1 MRRKPIELAAV
12 ATAAVPGLT
21 PTAVSSAP
29 DDPADFDSALLL
41 DSEGKRWRVRSPRHA
56 EASARL
62 ETEFLVLRAF
72 LPGIR
77 AELPFLMPTVAGTVR
92 QGLLSTFV
100 YSHLAGS
107 TRSVEELGA
116 ASPAVAREIGAA
128 LAAIHDL
135 PQSLVSN
142 ADLPSYTPNEFR
154 QRRLNELDQAATT
167 GKIPPLLLRRWEHA
181 LEDVSLWRFNPC
193 VVHGDLHEDNLLVDG
208 DRVTAVTGWTDLR
221 IGDPADDMAW
231 LVASNDQDFVDAVL
245 AHYTSSRRDVPDAH
259 LLRRAALS
267 AEFALAQYLVKG
279 IAAGNQDMID
289 EAESM
294 LTALAEDVAEH
305 GGQPI
310 SVEPLP
316 QPAPVPSTAGQEPQT
331 AAAGNAS
338 VPAVSKVTLLAPDS
352 VSGLAAVPSSTAM
365 PAVQV
370 TPIPLDAAGDDG
382 AGQAKGTGQAD
393 GAAGEDN
400 AAGADASAA
409 GSEPAPAQ
417 VSGVSAPAMPGD
429 GPAAEEPAEEDNST
443 QSVAVIQPDAPA
455 EADAPA
461 GAAAVAPGAA
471 SPAGPAEET
480 STASLT
486 VVEAKS
492 R

>member
-21 PTAVSSAP
+21 PTAVGSAP
-29 DDPADFDSALLL
+29 DDQADFDSALLL

-72 LPGIR
+72 APGIR

-92 QGLLSTFV
+92 QGPLSTFV

-116 ASPAVAREIGAA
+116 ASPAVPREIGAA

-135 PQSLVSN
+135 PHSLVSN

-193 VVHGDLHEDNLLVDG
+193 VVHGDLHEDNLLIDG

-245 AHYTSSRRDVPDAH
+245 EHYTSSRRDVPDAH

-279 IAAGNQDMID
+279 LAAGNQEMIH

-294 LTALAEDVAEH
+294 LTVLAEDVAEH

-316 QPAPVPSTAGQEPQT
+316 QPAPAPKAGRPAEPDSMP
-331 AAAGNAS
+331 A
-338 VPAVSKVTLLAPDS
+338 PAVSKVTLLAPDP
-352 VSGLAAVPSSTAM
+352 VSGQAAVPAGTAM
-365 PAVQV
+365 PAVHV
-370 TPIPLDAAGDDG
+370 APIPVDPAKDHGEAEDSGRAQPAATLVAGVSVAPIPDGGPATDDTSTQSIATVQTDAAVPEHG
-382 AGQAKGTGQAD
+382 ATQTDAASRAD
-393 GAAGEDN
+393 GAPQTD
-400 AAGADASAA
+400 AAVPAHGGTQADAAVPA
-409 GSEPAPAQ
+409 GS
-417 VSGVSAPAMPGD
+417 GD
-429 GPAAEEPAEEDNST
+429 D
-443 QSVAVIQPDAPA
+443 
-455 EADAPA
+455 
-461 GAAAVAPGAA
+461 
-471 SPAGPAEET
+471 T
-480 STASLT
+480 STPALT
-486 VVEAKS
+486 VVDAEP

>member
-1 MRRKPIELAAV
+1 M

-72 LPGIR
+72 VPGIR

-92 QGLLSTFV
+92 QGPLSTFV

-135 PQSLVSN
+135 PHSLVNS

-181 LEDVSLWRFNPC
+181 LEDVTLWRFNPC
-193 VVHGDLHEDNLLVDG
+193 VVHGDLHEDNLMVDG

-245 AHYTSSRRDVPDAH
+245 EHYTSSRRDVPDAH

-279 IAAGNQDMID
+279 LAAGDQDMID

-294 LTALAEDVAEH
+294 LTVLAEDVAEH
-305 GGQPI
+305 GGQQI

-316 QPAPVPSTAGQEPQT
+316 QPAPAPDLGGTPARDNEPDNVP
-331 AAAGNAS
+331 

-352 VSGLAAVPSSTAM
+352 VSGLAAVPPSSAM

-370 TPIPLDAAGDDG
+370 TPIPVDATDSETDGTAGSAVDNEG
-382 AGQAKGTGQAD
+382 AG
-393 GAAGEDN
+393 EN
-400 AAGADASAA
+400 ESAHK
-409 GSEPAPAQ
+409 
-417 VSGVSAPAMPGD
+417 VSSVSVTAIPVG
-429 GPAAEEPAEEDNST
+429 EPAEVGTSEEDTST
-443 QSVAVIQPDAPA
+443 QSI
-455 EADAPA
+455 
-461 GAAAVAPGAA
+461 AAVQADSAGHADSAVDPVQAEGPVRADDAAPSDPADQARAA
-471 SPAGPAEET
+471 DDT
-480 STASLT
+480 STTALT